1 MRCGFG
7 SWAQGRM
14 SNVIGDKH
22 RDGGKCRLMSALS
35 LSLMIVAAACDARP
49 TGSDDVLAVTHSKP
63 NNGHVSHTD
72 TGAANASDNDAAG
85 NDGDDLADAGKAGAA
100 GGGHDAKDPRDAN
113 DGSGGK
119 NSTSDVG
126 ITEPPLPPAATSD
139 DEPRKP
145 VLFWVDLV
153 GNRVYRANADGTERQ
168 AIGIGQ
174 AIASPDGVTVDLDN
188 GFVYWTNMG
197 TLIGGGNIGTLQRM
211 KLGAG
216 TVETVVPIG
225 TTNTPKQIAIDNE
238 AGKLYW
244 CDREGAKVWRAA
256 LDGSDPEV
264 LVSGHGVIQ
273 LVGMGLDLPKRQF
286 YFSDRMARKIY
297 RASFDMPEGQT
308 AENRTDVETLFS
320 FAGASMPLDL
330 DLDLDQRKIYWSD
343 RVRGTILRSNMDM
356 PSGATAE
363 TRMDTE
369 TLVENLVEPI
379 GVSLDRVQKQLYFT
393 QLGGE
398 VSRVDLD
405 GSHLEL
411 VVATGS
417 ASGVTLTH
425 LPAK

>member
-1 MRCGFG
+1 
-7 SWAQGRM
+7 M
-14 SNVIGDKH
+14 SNVFSDK
-22 RDGGKCRLMSALS
+22 RRSEGKCRLMSALS

-49 TGSDDVLAVTHSKP
+49 TGSDDVLAVTHKKP
-63 NNGHVSHTD
+63 NNGHRTNVD
-72 TGAANASDNDAAG
+72 AGASNAADDDAAG
-85 NDGDDLADAGKAGAA
+85 ASDGDDVVDAGNAAAAA
-100 GGGHDAKDPRDAN
+100 GGGDSH
-113 DGSGGK
+113 DGSGG
-119 NSTSDVG
+119 TGATDAG
-126 ITEPPLPPAATSD
+126 ITEPPLPPAATND

-153 GNRVYRANADGTERQ
+153 GSRVYRANADGTNRQ
-168 AIGIGQ
+168 VIGIGQ
-174 AIASPDGVTVDLDN
+174 AISSPDGVTVDLDN

-211 KLGAG
+211 KIGAD

-225 TTNTPKQIAIDNE
+225 TTNTPKQIAIDND

-244 CDREGAKVWRAA
+244 CDREGAKVWRAS

-273 LVGMGLDLPKRQF
+273 LVGMGLDLPRRQF

-297 RASFDMPEGQT
+297 RANFDLPEGQT
-308 AENRTDVETLFS
+308 AENRDDVETLFS

-330 DLDLDQRKIYWSD
+330 DLDLEQRKIYWSD
-343 RVRGTILRSNMDM
+343 RVRGTIARANMDM
-356 PSGATAE
+356 PAGATAE
-363 TRMDTE
+363 TRTDIE
-369 TLVENLVEPI
+369 PLVENLLEPI
-379 GVSLDRVQKQLYFT
+379 GVSLDRMQKQLYFT

-411 VVATGS
+411 LVATGS

>member
-1 MRCGFG
+1 
-7 SWAQGRM
+7 M
-14 SNVIGDKH
+14 SNVFSDKR
-22 RDGGKCRLMSALS
+22 RDGGKDRRMSALS

-49 TGSDDVLAVTHSKP
+49 TGSDDVLAVTRRKP
-63 NNGHVSHTD
+63 TNVHAVKADG
-72 TGAANASDNDAAG
+72 GAANASDGDASGAS
-85 NDGDDLADAGKAGAA
+85 DDPIADAGKLGAA
-100 GGGHDAKDPRDAN
+100 GGGSDSH

-119 NSTSDVG
+119 NGATVDTDV
-126 ITEPPLPPAATSD
+126 TEPPLPPAVSD

-153 GNRVYRANADGTERQ
+153 GNRVYRANADGTQRQ
-168 AIGIGQ
+168 VIASAQ

-211 KLGAG
+211 KLGAE

-256 LDGSDPEV
+256 LDGSAPEV

-297 RASFDMPEGQT
+297 RANFDVPDGQT
-308 AENRTDVETLFS
+308 AENRDDVETLFS

-330 DLDLDQRKIYWSD
+330 DLDLEQRKIYWSD
-343 RVRGTILRSNMDM
+343 RVRGTIMRSNMDM
-356 PSGATAE
+356 PSGATAD
-363 TRMDTE
+363 TRADVE
-369 TLVENLVEPI
+369 TLVDNLLEPI

-411 VVATGS
+411 VVSTGS

>member
-1 MRCGFG
+1 
-7 SWAQGRM
+7 M
-14 SNVIGDKH
+14 SNVFGDKR
-22 RDGGKCRLMSALS
+22 RDEGKCRLMSALS

-49 TGSDDVLAVTHSKP
+49 TGSDDVLAVTHKKP
-63 NNGHVSHTD
+63 NSDHTAHVDAGASSGTD
-72 TGAANASDNDAAG
+72 ADAAG
-85 NDGDDLADAGKAGAA
+85 STDDAVADAGKAGAA
-100 GGGHDAKDPRDAN
+100 GGGSDSRA
-113 DGSGGK
+113 GSGGK
-119 NSTSDVG
+119 NSTSDTGTDV
-126 ITEPPLPPAATSD
+126 TEPPLPPAATSD
-139 DEPRKP
+139 DGPLKP

-153 GNRVYRANADGTERQ
+153 GSKVYRANADGTERQ
-168 AIGIGQ
+168 VIGIGQ
-174 AIASPDGVTVDLDN
+174 EISSPDGVTVDLDN

-211 KLGAG
+211 KLGAE

-225 TTNTPKQIAIDNE
+225 TTNTPKQIAIDNDS
-238 AGKLYW
+238 GKLYW

-297 RASFDMPEGQT
+297 RANFDFPEGQT
-308 AENRTDVETLFS
+308 AENRDDVETLFS

-343 RVRGTILRSNMDM
+343 RVRGTISRASMDM
-356 PSGATAE
+356 PAGATAE
-363 TRMDTE
+363 TRMDIE
-369 TLVENLVEPI
+369 NLVENLLEPI
-379 GVSLDRVQKQLYFT
+379 GVSLDRDQKQLYYT

-398 VSRVDLD
+398 VSRVNLD
-405 GSHLEL
+405 GTHQEL
-411 VVATGS
+411 LVSTGS
-417 ASGVTLTH
+417 ASGVTITH

>member
-1 MRCGFG
+1 M
-7 SWAQGRM
+7 A
-14 SNVIGDKH
+14 NVFGDKR

-49 TGSDDVLAVTHSKP
+49 TGSDDVLAVTHKQP
-63 NNGHVSHTD
+63 GNGHTAHVD
-72 TGAANASDNDAAG
+72 AGAASGSDNDAAG
-85 NDGDDLADAGKAGAA
+85 SNDGDSAVDAGKAGAA
-100 GGGHDAKDPRDAN
+100 GGGSDAR

-119 NSTSDVG
+119 NSTSDTG
-126 ITEPPLPPAATSD
+126 TDITEPPLPPAATND

-168 AIGIGQ
+168 VIGAGQ
-174 AIASPDGVTVDLDN
+174 AISSPDGVTVDLDN

-197 TLIGGGNIGTLQRM
+197 SLIGGGNIGTLQRM
-211 KLGAG
+211 KLGAE

-225 TTNTPKQIAIDNE
+225 TTNTPKQIAIDND

-244 CDREGAKVWRAA
+244 CDREGAKVWRAS
-256 LDGSDPEV
+256 LDGSEPEV

-297 RASFDMPEGQT
+297 RANFDFPEGQT
-308 AENRTDVETLFS
+308 AENRDDVETLFS

-330 DLDLDQRKIYWSD
+330 DLDLEQRKIYWSD
-343 RVRGTILRSNMDM
+343 RLRGTISRANMDM

-363 TRMDTE
+363 TRTDIE
-369 TLVENLVEPI
+369 FLVENLLEPI
-379 GVSLDRVQKQLYFT
+379 GVSLDRVQKQLYYT

-398 VSRVDLD
+398 VSRVNLD
-405 GSHLEL
+405 GTHQEL